1 MLKKNE
7 IQKNQKMNAEKGK
20 NSEEDKF
27 ILAAQNE
34 SETGS
39 CLLNFSER
47 EILNYLNKLQETLER
62 EMSKKEEEE
71 KEKLEEAKTKSMMTK
86 YQMLFV
92 KIEIYLVN
100 LAKVIKRKTLK
111 HKLIAFLEIKNH
123 SKNIRKRKEIAARR
137 FIYQG
142 TRLFGFLE
150 LLFRKN
156 KEVSL
161 FKGFAGIETPFDKNQ
176 SIGVDESDNES
187 KLNRSKSESKVTL
200 RKSGEKNLVDSSL
213 VNLAKNSTIIEMDD
227 NSCYRL
233 SRLLKSESSVM

>member
-34 SETGS
+34 SEFGS
-39 CLLNFSER
+39 CLLNFPER

-111 HKLIAFLEIKNH
+111 HK
-123 SKNIRKRKEIAARR
+123 
-137 FIYQG
+137 
-142 TRLFGFLE
+142 
-150 LLFRKN
+150 
-156 KEVSL
+156 
-161 FKGFAGIETPFDKNQ
+161 
-176 SIGVDESDNES
+176 
-187 KLNRSKSESKVTL
+187 
-200 RKSGEKNLVDSSL
+200 
-213 VNLAKNSTIIEMDD
+213 
-227 NSCYRL
+227 
-233 SRLLKSESSVM
+233 